1 MVASCITVLD
11 EVDLAKNTIDKEI
24 VNDPEKFHGI
34 KLTPVK
40 YRVNINMESFYE
52 KMRKLLDL
60 DDVNET
66 ENKRRYQPLV
76 TIGFKLYCRHHEKMM
91 KRMMREEHHNCTML
105 NVMLHENTSQN
116 CFMKISVNW
125 MQ

>member
-1 MVASCITVLD
+1 MVASRITVLD
-11 EVDLAKNTIDKEI
+11 ELDLPKNTIDKEI
-24 VNDPEKFHGI
+24 VNDPEKLHGI

-40 YRVNINMESFYE
+40 YRVNINMESIDE

-66 ENKRRYQPLV
+66 ENKRRYQSLV
-76 TIGFKLYCRHHEKMM
+76 TIGFKLYCRHHEKLM
-91 KRMMREEHHNCTML
+91 KRMKREEQHHCTML
-105 NVMLHENTSQN
+105 NVMLQKNTSQN
-116 CFMKISVNW
+116 YFMKISANW

>member
-1 MVASCITVLD
+1 MVVSCITVLD
-11 EVDLAKNTIDKEI
+11 ELDLPKNTIDKEI

-40 YRVNINMESFYE
+40 YRVNINMESIDE
-52 KMRKLLDL
+52 KMRKLLDR

-66 ENKRRYQPLV
+66 ENKRRYQSLV
-76 TIGFKLYCRHHEKMM
+76 LIGFNLYCRHHEKQK
-91 KRMMREEHHNCTML
+91 KRIKREELHCIML
-105 NVMLHENTSQN
+105 NVMLQENTSQN
-116 CFMKISVNW
+116 YFMKISANW